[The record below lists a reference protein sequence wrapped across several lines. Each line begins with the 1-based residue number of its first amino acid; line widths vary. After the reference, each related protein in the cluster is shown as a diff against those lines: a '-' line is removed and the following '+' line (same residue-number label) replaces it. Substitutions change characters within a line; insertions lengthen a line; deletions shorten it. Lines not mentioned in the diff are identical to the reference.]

1 MNSAEQ
7 IRVVVVDEHALV
19 RAGLRALLLPATEVN
34 VVAETADASAAV
46 AMARQA
52 QAQVMLVDRPAGGE
66 DGAAVAALLRAA
78 SLRTHLLVL
87 TVAGSPTRLESLI
100 EAGACGYLTRTAV
113 ERDLLDAVRA
123 VARGEVYRCPMAL
136 PLRGG
141 DGADATAADAERRRF
156 ERLTE
161 REREV
166 LVCTAHGFT
175 APEIGARLNISPK
188 TVDTY
193 KQRIHEKLGL
203 HHRTDYVQMVL
214 RLRLMEAD

>member
-1 MNSAEQ
+1 
-7 IRVVVVDEHALV
+7 
-19 RAGLRALLLPATEVN
+19 
-34 VVAETADASAAV
+34 
-46 AMARQA
+46 
-52 QAQVMLVDRPAGGE
+52 
-66 DGAAVAALLRAA
+66 
-78 SLRTHLLVL
+78 
-87 TVAGSPTRLESLI
+87 VAGSPSRLESLI

-136 PLRGG
+136 PLRTG

-214 RLRLMEAD
+214 RLRLMETD

>member
-19 RAGLRALLLPATEVN
+19 RAGLRALLLPAAEVN

-52 QAQVMLVDRPAGGE
+52 QAQVLLVDRPAGGE

-78 SLRTHLLVL
+78 SLRTQLLLL
-87 TVAGSPTRLESLI
+87 TVAGSPSRLESLI

-136 PLRGG
+136 PLRAG
-141 DGADATAADAERRRF
+141 DGADATTADAERRRF